1 MEVFALLLA
10 SQYGVASLSSV
21 TLAVGMLF
29 GTLSFLAYKA
39 NQRPL
44 ENRYLT
50 RA

>member
-10 SQYGVASLSSV
+10 SKYGVAALGSV

-29 GTLSFLAYKA
+29 GTLSLLAYKA
-39 NQRPL
+39 NQRPM
-44 ENRYLT
+44 ENRIFT